1 MKLAFV
7 SPKILLTNPGLQYAH
22 QLARQLARQDSLY
35 EFWTGF
41 ALSADGWY
49 TQALQHCLPQRW
61 RKKIANRILTGIGA
75 RHLRSTPALEW
86 KALKRINQGGSPQK
100 VFHER
105 NRVFQE
111 KIPDS
116 SLRKASAL
124 IGFDTASWLLA
135 DRAGKLDK
143 PFFLD
148 QSISHPLANQEIMR
162 GVAQRFPQW
171 GETIEERLPQVL
183 ACEHQEYQLSTRIV
197 AASSFTKK
205 TLMSYGIAAD
215 KIIINPYGVD
225 LQAFYPPES
234 SGTRQRPL
242 RFLFLGL
249 ISARKGVP
257 LILEAWRKL
266 ALKDAELWLVGPL
279 TESVR
284 ALIPELPGLKVM
296 GKFHRQDLPN
306 LLRQCDVLAFP
317 SYCEG
322 FGLVLLEALASGMP
336 IITTDATAGPDLIQD
351 GVEGQ
356 LIPTGDLDALCEAV
370 RNLAREPDKLERMA
384 HAARRCAERF
394 SWEAYGDRWQQI
406 LQDNA

>member
-1 MKLAFV
+1 MEVAFV
-7 SPKILLTNPGLQYAH
+7 SQKILLTNPGLQYAH
-22 QLARQLARQDSLY
+22 QLARQLARRDSLY

-41 ALSADGWY
+41 ALSADNWY
-49 TQALQHCLPQRW
+49 TQALQFSLPVRW
-61 RKKIANRILTGIGA
+61 RKKIANRILTGIGGQ
-75 RHLRSTPALEW
+75 HLRSTPAIEW

-111 KIPDS
+111 KIPDA
-116 SLRKASAL
+116 SLRQSSAL

-148 QSISHPLANQEIMR
+148 QSISHPLANQDIMR
-162 GVAQRFPQW
+162 GVAERFPDW

-183 ACEHQEYQLSTRIV
+183 ACEHQEYQLATRIV

-205 TLMSYGIAAD
+205 TLVAHGIAAD

-225 LQAFYPPES
+225 LQTFHPPES
-234 SGTRQRPL
+234 TGTRKRPL

-279 TESVR
+279 TEDVR

-296 GKFHRQDLPN
+296 GKIHRQDLPD

-336 IITTDATAGPDLIQD
+336 VITTDATAGPDLIQD
-351 GVEGQ
+351 GVDGH
-356 LIPTGDLDALCEAV
+356 LIPTGDLDALCAAMQA
-370 RNLAREPDKLERMA
+370 LAQEPDKLERMGR
-384 HAARRCAERF
+384 AARRCAERF

-406 LQDNA
+406 LRDNT